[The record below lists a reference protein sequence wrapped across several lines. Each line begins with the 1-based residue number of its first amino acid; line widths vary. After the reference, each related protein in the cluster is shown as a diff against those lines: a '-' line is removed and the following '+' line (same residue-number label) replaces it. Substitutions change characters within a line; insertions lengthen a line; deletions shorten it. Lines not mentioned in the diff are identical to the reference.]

1 MNYYLL
7 LIFLIPNFILFSIFN
22 LNTYGYE
29 VAKVNYL
36 NEFKNIA
43 FIPIKD
49 KILPQYDES
58 TPQSITEVKSQ
69 KDSKANDINKSNNS
83 DDVVVTVVS
92 PDESTKK
99 SITEVK
105 SQKDSKANDIN
116 KSNNSDNSDKSTK
129 QSITEVKSQK
139 DSKANDINKSN
150 NSDNSDKS
158 TKQSITEVKSQKDS
172 KANDINKS
180 NNSDNSDKS
189 TKQSITEVKSQKDSK
204 ANDINKSNNST
215 TSVAS
220 SMGIKILSPKG
231 GKEIPDGNLTIFGI
245 STDNEKSNCSVS
257 VDWNNQKPFQEAK
270 AAGPYGKD
278 DYSSWTFT
286 YSPSYHTI
294 ENGINDLTSK
304 LECVENSKVTTKWH
318 SINVTGITTKDAIPT
333 SDLVYHDPLGILPQL
348 KPLSTNPL
356 ANTSGIA
363 SNETTIAPT
372 KLSAFLVLPKD
383 QIFPGEPQNFM
394 VKISDPKTLQ
404 GVAGAKLAIK
414 VVQGS
419 VLLGEYNGRSDASGE
434 YSWNLNSD
442 TPSGKSDVLVSAS
455 ANGYEPASITGSFQ
469 VQKQLLVQASLL
481 KDLVVP
487 GDNQTI
493 DVKVMDANTK
503 EIVSG
508 ANVKAKIG
516 KHNEYKGTSDT
527 SGAYS
532 HSWNITS
539 NTPSGKSDVLVSASA
554 NGYEPASITGSFQV
568 QKQLLVQASLLK
580 DLVVP
585 GDNQTIDAKVMDAN
599 TKEIVS
605 GANVMAK
612 IGKHNEYNG
621 TSDTSGAYSHS
632 WNITSNTPSG
642 KSDVLVSASANGYE
656 PASITG
662 SFQVQRQLLVQTS
675 LLKDL
680 VVPGDNQTIDV
691 KVMDA
696 NTKEIVSGANVMA
709 KIGGKKFSE
718 KTDDSGAIS
727 YSWDTPATSGGN
739 RNDVVLNVSSQDY
752 PKVMKTISFKM
763 DKPQNLLEPPISNYE
778 DKLVSVNNK
787 DSNINLESQNKFQK
801 CPNMVSSLGCSTE
814 GYDKPVL
821 NATTDDKPVLNTDDE
836 NENTQNENQKAKYVY
851 DFLSSV
857 TK

>member
-7 LIFLIPNFILFSIFN
+7 IIFLISNFFLFSIFN
-22 LNTYGYE
+22 LSTYGYE
-29 VAKVNYL
+29 VAKVSYS
-36 NEFKNIA
+36 NELKNIA
-43 FIPIKD
+43 FIPIKA

-58 TPQSITEVKSQ
+58 TPQSVTEVKSQ
-69 KDSKANDINKSNNS
+69 KDSKANDINKPNNPDKS
-83 DDVVVTVVS
+83 
-92 PDESTKK
+92 DESTPQ
-99 SITEVK
+99 SVTEVK
-105 SQKDSKANDIN
+105 SQKDSKTNDKN
-116 KSNNSDNSDKSTK
+116 KSDNSEDAVVTAVSSDESTP
-129 QSITEVKSQK
+129 QSVTEVKSQK
-139 DSKANDINKSN
+139 DSMANDTNK
-150 NSDNSDKS
+150 
-158 TKQSITEVKSQKDS
+158 IY
-172 KANDINKS
+172 
-180 NNSDNSDKS
+180 
-189 TKQSITEVKSQKDSK
+189 
-204 ANDINKSNNST
+204 NST
-215 TSVAS
+215 ESVPP
-220 SMGIKILSPKG
+220 SMGIKILSPIS
-231 GKEIPDGNLTIFGI
+231 GKEIPVGNLTIFGT

-257 VDWNNQKPFQEAK
+257 VDLNNQKPFQK
-270 AAGPYGKD
+270 AIATGPYGSD

-294 ENGINDLTSK
+294 ENGLNDLTSK

-318 SINVTGITTKDAIPT
+318 SINVTGDITKDANPT
-333 SDLVYHDPLGILPQL
+333 SSLVYNDPLGILPQL
-348 KPLSTNPL
+348 KPLSTNPS
-356 ANTSGIA
+356 ANTTGIA
-363 SNETTIAPT
+363 SDETTIPPT
-372 KLSAFLVLPKD
+372 KLSAYLVLPKD
-383 QIFPGEPQNFM
+383 QIFHGEPQNFM

-404 GVAGAKLAIK
+404 AVAGAKLDIK

-419 VLLGEYNGRSDASGE
+419 VLVDEYNGTSDASGE

-469 VQKQLLVQASLL
+469 VQGQLLVQASLL

-508 ANVKAKIG
+508 ANVMAKIG

-568 QKQLLVQASLLK
+568 RKQLLVQASLLK

-585 GDNQTIDAKVMDAN
+585 GDNQTIDVKVMDAN

-612 IGKHNEYNG
+612 IGKDNEYNG

-662 SFQVQRQLLVQTS
+662 GFQVQRQLLVQAS

-709 KIGGKKFSE
+709 KIGGKNISE
-718 KTDDSGAIS
+718 KTDDSGVLS

-739 RNDVVLNVSSQDY
+739 RYDVVLNVSSHDY

-763 DKPQNLLEPPISNYE
+763 DKPQNLLEPPITNYE
-778 DKLVSVNNK
+778 DKIVSVNTK
-787 DSNINLESQNKFQK
+787 DPNVNLESQNKFQE
-801 CPNMVSSLGCSTE
+801 CTNTLSSVTCST
-814 GYDKPVL
+814 GGDDKPVL
-821 NATTDDKPVLNTDDE
+821 NPTTDDKPVLNTKND
-836 NENTQNENQKAKYVY
+836 NKNIQNDNQKQRNGY